1 MIMRSKMRLAML
13 TLRIM
18 KRSDLDIDCRDSII
32 DMMQTA
38 ECELR
43 ISFLCREQEW
53 PVSFS

>member
-1 MIMRSKMRLAML
+1 MRLKML

-18 KRSDLDIDCRDSII
+18 KRSDLDIVCRDSII

-43 ISFLCREQEW
+43 IREQEL